1 MVVAPQIGWW
11 MHIGCMLAV
20 ARPRILWHRG
30 ASRLTI
36 GVEPSARVKI
46 SSKKPGFDF
55 QEHLLPQKRPRGME
69 AHRRAQA
76 QIPLLRRVASCVAN
90 TPGVRE
96 YMAIGVVKDEEIG
109 EMSEIKEVAYAG

>member
-1 MVVAPQIGWW
+1 
-11 MHIGCMLAV
+11 
-20 ARPRILWHRG
+20 
-30 ASRLTI
+30 
-36 GVEPSARVKI
+36 
-46 SSKKPGFDF
+46 
-55 QEHLLPQKRPRGME
+55 ME